1 MGFRESRS
9 GSYHDSVRLS
19 VCNISL
25 LSVCPQLPCI
35 LDRAYQ
41 KTKYSASPRLAGL
54 TRALYSL
61 NMGMS
66 YSYYILLYTT
76 IYDFC
81 IQSRPSPGSFGT
93 GRGGASLQGAD
104 LYRSLHTYFSDHCKE
119 MRDVRSLADLPES
132 VLTIG
137 FEGLRKALGSRP
149 IEALRSAVGSIHN
162 RSELCQQALQ
172 LP

>member
-1 MGFRESRS
+1 MHF
-9 GSYHDSVRLS
+9 GSL
-19 VCNISL
+19 
-25 LSVCPQLPCI
+25 
-35 LDRAYQ
+35 
-41 KTKYSASPRLAGL
+41 RLAMADASL
-54 TRALYSL
+54 NSL

-119 MRDVRSLADLPES
+119 MRDVRSLAF
-132 VLTIG
+132 LTRSG
-137 FEGLRKALGSRP
+137 LTPDFAGLRKALRSRP
-149 IEALRSAVGSIHN
+149 IEALCAAMGSIHH
-162 RSELCQQALQ
+162 RRKLCQQAFQ